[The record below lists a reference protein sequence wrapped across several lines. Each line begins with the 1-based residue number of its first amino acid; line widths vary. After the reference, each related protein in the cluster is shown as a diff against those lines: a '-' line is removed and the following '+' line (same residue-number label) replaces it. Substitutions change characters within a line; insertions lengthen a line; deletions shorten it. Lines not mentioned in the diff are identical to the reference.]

1 MLYLKITKE
10 GEESLIHYCRKCG
23 NNEENIVNESS
34 EVICVSKTHIKKK
47 QQTYKNIINEYT
59 KLDPTLPR
67 IRNIKCPNPDC
78 TYNSKNASKG
88 ETKDETKGETK
99 GETKDE
105 TKGETKGENLPEI
118 IYLRYDNENMKYIYL
133 CTACNNSW
141 KNN

>member
-1 MLYLKITKE
+1 MHFCKNCGNMLYLKISKE
-10 GEESLIHYCRKCG
+10 GEETLIHYCRKCG

-67 IRNIKCPNPDC
+67 IRNIKCPNNDC
-78 TYNSKNASKG
+78 SSNLEEESKESK
-88 ETKDETKGETK
+88 ESTES
-99 GETKDE
+99 
-105 TKGETKGENLPEI
+105 EI
-118 IYLRYDNENMKYIYL
+118 IYLRYDDENMKYIYL

>member
-1 MLYLKITKE
+1 MHFCNNCGNMLYLKITNE

-23 NNEENIVNESS
+23 NKEENIVNESS

-67 IRNIKCPNPDC
+67 IRNIKCPNADC
-78 TYNSKNASKG
+78 NKG
-88 ETKDETKGETK
+88 ETKEDIQG
-99 GETKDE
+99 
-105 TKGETKGENLPEI
+105 EI
-118 IYLRYDNENMKYIYL
+118 IYLRYDDENMKYIYL
-133 CTACNNSW
+133 CTSCNNSW

>member
-1 MLYLKITKE
+1 MHFCKNCGNMLYLKISKE
-10 GEESLIHYCRKCG
+10 GEETLIHYCRKCG
-23 NNEENIVNESS
+23 NNEENIANESS

-67 IRNIKCPNPDC
+67 IRNIKCPNNDC
-78 TYNSKNASKG
+78 ISNLKEESKESK
-88 ETKDETKGETK
+88 ESTES
-99 GETKDE
+99 
-105 TKGETKGENLPEI
+105 EI
-118 IYLRYDNENMKYIYL
+118 IYLRYDDENMKYIYL

>member
-1 MLYLKITKE
+1 MHFCKNCGNMLYLKISKE
-10 GEESLIHYCRKCG
+10 GEETLIHYCRKCG
-23 NNEENIVNESS
+23 NNEENIANESS

-67 IRNIKCPNPDC
+67 IRNIKCPNNDC
-78 TYNSKNASKG
+78 ISNLKEESTESKES
-88 ETKDETKGETK
+88 T
-99 GETKDE
+99 
-105 TKGETKGENLPEI
+105 ENEI
-118 IYLRYDNENMKYIYL
+118 IYLRYDDENMKYIYL

>member
-1 MLYLKITKE
+1 MHFCNNCGNMLYLKITNE

-23 NNEENIVNESS
+23 NKEENIVNESS

-67 IRNIKCPNPDC
+67 IRNIKCPNADC
-78 TYNSKNASKG
+78 NKG
-88 ETKDETKGETK
+88 ETKEDIQS
-99 GETKDE
+99 
-105 TKGETKGENLPEI
+105 EI
-118 IYLRYDNENMKYIYL
+118 IYLRYDDENMKYIYL
-133 CTACNNSW
+133 CTSCNNSW

>member
-1 MLYLKITKE
+1 MHFCKNCGNMLYLKISKE
-10 GEESLIHYCRKCG
+10 GEETLIHYCRKCG

-67 IRNIKCPNPDC
+67 IRNIKCPNNDC
-78 TYNSKNASKG
+78 SSNLKEESKESK
-88 ETKDETKGETK
+88 ESKESTES
-99 GETKDE
+99 
-105 TKGETKGENLPEI
+105 EI
-118 IYLRYDNENMKYIYL
+118 IYLRYDDENMKYIYL

>member
-1 MLYLKITKE
+1 MHFCNNCGNMFYLKITNE

-23 NNEENIVNESS
+23 NKEENIVNESS

-67 IRNIKCPNPDC
+67 IRNIKCPNADC
-78 TYNSKNASKG
+78 NKG
-88 ETKDETKGETK
+88 ETKEDIQS
-99 GETKDE
+99 
-105 TKGETKGENLPEI
+105 EI
-118 IYLRYDNENMKYIYL
+118 IYLRYDDENMKYIYL
-133 CTACNNSW
+133 CTSCNNSW

>member
-1 MLYLKITKE
+1 MHFCNNCGNMLYLKITKE

-23 NNEENIVNESS
+23 NIEENIINESS
-34 EVICVSKTHIKKK
+34 ETICVSKTHIKKT

-67 IRNIKCPNPDC
+67 IKNINCPNNDC
-78 TYNSKNASKG
+78 LSNKQDDSKG
-88 ETKDETKGETK
+88 ETK
-99 GETKDE
+99 
-105 TKGETKGENLPEI
+105 ENDI

-133 CTACNNSW
+133 CTSCNHSW